1 MKLINRRSA
10 IMALTKHM
18 SDGTDYRNE
27 IVEQC
32 ICAIRKLKVHD
43 SCGEYDGV
51 DECEPLVTK
60 SFYDDVPVV
69 LL

>member
-1 MKLINRRSA
+1 MTVKELYEW
-10 IMALTKHM
+10 ALE
-18 SDGTDYRNE
+18 NNAENLPIE
-27 IVEQC
+27 IQH
-32 ICAIRKLKVHD
+32 RD

-51 DECEPLVTK
+51 DECEPLVAK